1 MNHTKPVLSAF
12 LISHRRT
19 AEKIAMSF
27 CRNRFALR
35 KKIIEYKT
43 ERERALKRMH
53 MPQKAINSNSNIMWF
68 FEIVSHIP
76 LVYHFS
82 FSIV

>member
-35 KKIIEYKT
+35 KNIVLKT
-43 ERERALKRMH
+43 ESFKKNAHAPK
-53 MPQKAINSNSNIMWF
+53 SNKF
-68 FEIVSHIP
+68 
-76 LVYHFS
+76 
-82 FSIV
+82 